1 MRNTFYKIL
10 FISFFVSALIVA
22 QTNSDSTENNE
33 FVQKSFSISGEI
45 GAYGELYSMQGQPE
59 RRPKSTGRIFFRP
72 TLNLFNLIQL
82 PFEFLISSEGSSARQ
97 NINEFGISPSWGWG
111 TLHLGDFTEDYSQYT
126 LNGIKIRGGGLNITP
141 GNFRMSTSAGYTQ
154 RSVPGGAQDGS
165 FKRFLFAAK
174 LGYGN
179 EEISYVDF
187 IFLRAKDEVG
197 SLDQSKNSITIIS
210 PNGNDVLEIGS
221 LQSIRWN
228 SFGISG
234 GLKIEVSRD
243 GGNTFELIADNQP
256 NVSFYNWTVTGPATF
271 QAIVKIS
278 SIDDPNIFDV
288 SDFVFSIGTGV
299 ESNIVSNLND
309 VINSNAVTPQENLVI
324 GTKGKISFL
333 ENKVSIEFDGGGSLY
348 TRDLRAKE
356 LDLDSADV
364 PKFLSNIYRVKVGT
378 NYDYAFNTFLNLNF
392 QSFSSKIGYK
402 RIGPGYNSLGTSY
415 MLNDIEEYT
424 IMNTIRISSVELSLG
439 YIHQNDNLINQ
450 KLFTTARNII
460 NIGATSMIT
469 QNWNA
474 SISANIL
481 NMNNNSE
488 SDSLK
493 TDFVSFVLSTNHSFL
508 INQTGFFRTINFNYA
523 FQNSNNKSYLLKNN
537 KTYVH
542 TFNMG
547 AGFNPFEN
555 ITSVL
560 SAGFLRSVVFDTIK
574 TFTQNYSLLVQHN
587 ALSNRFINSLNLTSA
602 FSENNTS
609 FRTTLTSGYRFTD
622 MDNISVSVS
631 YMKFNGSTLK
641 GNNFNEVL
649 ASLNYSHQF

>member
-1 MRNTFYKIL
+1 MKSKSLLLYASVSIIFCSQLL
-10 FISFFVSALIVA
+10 FAQEVDTTSQGLIQKNISI
-22 QTNSDSTENNE
+22 T
-33 FVQKSFSISGEI
+33 GEI

-72 TLNLFNLIQL
+72 TLILFNLIQI

-97 NINEFGISPSWGWG
+97 NINQFGISPTWGWG

-126 LNGIKIRGGGLNITP
+126 LSGINIRGGGLNLNP
-141 GNFRMSTSAGYTQ
+141 GNFRFSTSAGFTQ

-179 EEISYVDF
+179 KESSYVDF

-197 SLDQSKNSITIIS
+197 SLDQNARSITIIS

-234 GLKIEVSRD
+234 GIKIELSRD

-256 NVSFYNWTVTGPATF
+256 NVSFYIWTVTAPATF
-271 QAIVKIS
+271 QAMIKIS
-278 SIDDPNIFDV
+278 SIDDPSIFDV
-288 SDFVFSIGTGV
+288 SDFVFSIGTGI
-299 ESNIVSNLND
+299 ESNIVSDLKD
-309 VINSNAVTPQENLVI
+309 VINSNAVTPQENLVV
-324 GTKGKISFL
+324 GSKGKISFL
-333 ENKVSIEFDGGGSLY
+333 ENKFSIEFDGGGSIY

-364 PKFLSNIYRVKVGT
+364 PSFLSKIYRVKVGT
-378 NYDYAFNTFLNLNF
+378 NYDYAFNTFVNLNL

-402 RIGPGYNSLGTSY
+402 RVGPGYNSLGTSY

-424 IMNTIRISSVELSLG
+424 FINTVRISSVGLSFG

-450 KLFTTARNII
+450 KLFTTARDIFNL
-460 NIGATSMIT
+460 GAASMIT

-481 NMNNNSE
+481 DMGNNSN

-493 TDFVSFVLSTNHSFL
+493 TDFISFVVNTNHSFL
-508 INQTGFFRTINFNYA
+508 IDQTGFFRTINFNYA

-542 TFNMG
+542 TFNIG
-547 AGFNPFEN
+547 AGFNLVEN

-587 ALSNRFINSLNLTSA
+587 ALTNRFINSLNITSA

-609 FRTTLTSGYRFTD
+609 FRTTFTSAYRFSD
-622 MDNISVSVS
+622 ADNISVSVS

>member
-1 MRNTFYKIL
+1 MLVLCYGF
-10 FISFFVSALIVA
+10 SFA
-22 QTNSDSTENNE
+22 QSNPDSTSNN
-33 FVQKSFSISGEI
+33 FVEDNFRISGDI
-45 GAYGELYSMQGQPE
+45 GVYGELYSMQGQPE

-72 TLNLFNLIQL
+72 TLNLFNLIQI

-97 NINEFGISPSWGWG
+97 NINQFGINPSWDWG
-111 TLHLGDFTEDYSQYT
+111 NLHLGDFTEDYSQYT
-126 LNGIKIRGGGLNITP
+126 LNGIKIRGGGVNITP
-141 GNFRMSTSAGYTQ
+141 GNFRLSTSAGYTQ

-174 LGYGN
+174 IGYGS
-179 EEISYVDF
+179 EASSYVDF

-228 SFGISG
+228 SFGIGG
-234 GLKIEVSRD
+234 GLKIELSRD

-256 NVSFYNWTVTGPATF
+256 NVSFYNWTVSGPATF
-271 QAIVKIS
+271 QAIFKVS
-278 SIDDPNIFDV
+278 SIDDSTIFDL

-299 ESNIVSNLND
+299 ESNIVSNFDD
-309 VINSNAVTPQENLVI
+309 VVNPNAVTPQENLI
-324 GTKGKISFL
+324 GGTKGKISIL
-333 ENKVSIEFDGGGSLY
+333 ENKFSLEFDGAGSIY
-348 TRDLRAKE
+348 TRDLRASE
-356 LDLDSADV
+356 LDLDSADI
-364 PKFLSNIYRVKVGT
+364 PSAISNNYNVKVGT
-378 NYDYAFNTFLNLNF
+378 NYDYAFSTLLNF
-392 QSFSSKIGYK
+392 NINTSNTKVGYK
-402 RIGPGYNSLGTSY
+402 RVGPGYNSLGTSY
-415 MLNDIEEYT
+415 MLNDIEEYYVLSS
-424 IMNTIRISSVELSLG
+424 IRVSSVNLSLG
-439 YIHQNDNLINQ
+439 YIRQNDNLINQ

-460 NIGATSMIT
+460 NISAASMIT

-481 NMNNNSE
+481 NMDNDSG

-493 TDFVSFVLSTNHSFL
+493 TDFASLVLSTTNSFL
-508 INQTGFFRTINFNYA
+508 INQTGLFRTVNFNYA

-542 TFNMG
+542 TFNIG

-587 ALSNRFINSLNLTSA
+587 ALTNRFINSLNLTSA

-609 FRTTLTSGYRFTD
+609 FRTTLTSAYRFTD
-622 MDNISVSVS
+622 MDNISVSLS
-631 YMKFNGSTLK
+631 YMKFNGTTLQ